1 MAKLECDLEGDFD
14 EILDAVD
21 KGVSRSISAAEE
33 ATSYFHGDDCRIV
46 VRVYERYSFFG
57 GNRVS
62 LTFTLCK
69 IGKRLTCSAISA
81 GGSQAVF
88 FKLNTFGE
96 ETFLSVV
103 EKALK
108 PYRKRSEY

>member
-1 MAKLECDLEGDFD
+1 MAKLECDLDGDFD
-14 EILDAVD
+14 EILDAVG
-21 KGVSRSISAAEE
+21 KEVSRSISASEE
-33 ATSYFHGDDCRIV
+33 ATSYFHGNDCRVV
-46 VRVYERYSFFG
+46 VRVYERYSFLG
-57 GNRVS
+57 RNRVS

-88 FKLNTFGE
+88 IKFNTVGE

-103 EKALK
+103 EKALE